1 VVDLKKKTYKMLE
14 KYVFFFITMLKKYKK
29 YYNIFNVIIMKESI
43 LFLKNLNIDKNKHL
57 VVATSGGPDSMA
69 LLHLLNSNG
78 YKVICA
84 HVNHGL
90 RVESEEEYK
99 FVENYSKINNIIF
112 EGMKIE
118 CYKNNK
124 FTENEARQKRY
135 AFFET
140 ILNKYNTDIL
150 LTAHHGDDLVE
161 TVLMRIIR
169 GSNLSGYKGFTK
181 ITEFNNFK
189 IIRPLIFYTKKEIE
203 EYIKENNIPVVYD
216 KSNESKKYTR
226 NRIRL
231 DVLPL
236 LKSEEKHI
244 HKKVLE
250 YSEEL
255 NDINDYVNDVVKEKV
270 NEMYKENKL
279 NINKFTILNKV
290 IKIKVL
296 ESILFDIYKDKIN
309 IITKKHIEEI
319 LKVIDS
325 YNKKIDLPNNIIVE
339 KEYSNLIF
347 KEKEN
352 NKTKNYK
359 IIIDKDLNL
368 NELGKFEFIN
378 DTPLKSN
385 YVIKL
390 NSKEITLPLILRN
403 KEEKDVM
410 QVKNLNGTKKVK
422 KIFID
427 EKIPVK
433 IRNGYPLLTDSDNKV
448 LWIPGI
454 KKSIFD
460 CYNKDNYDIIIKYT
474 REGDIINEE
483 K

>member
-1 VVDLKKKTYKMLE
+1 
-14 KYVFFFITMLKKYKK
+14 
-29 YYNIFNVIIMKESI
+29 MKESI
-43 LFLKNLNIDKNKHL
+43 LFLETLNIDKSKNL

-69 LLHLLNSNG
+69 LLHLLKNNG

-84 HVNHGL
+84 HVNHSL
-90 RVESEEEYK
+90 RIESEEEYK
-99 FVENYSKINNIIF
+99 FVENYASINNIIF

-118 CYKNNK
+118 SYKDNK
-124 FTENEARQKRY
+124 FTENEAREKRY
-135 AFFET
+135 KFFET
-140 ILNKYNTDIL
+140 ILDKYNTDIL

-161 TVLMRIIR
+161 TVLMRLIR

-181 ITEFNNFK
+181 ITEFKNFK
-189 IIRPLIFYTKKEIE
+189 IIRPLIFYTKKDIE

-236 LKSEEKHI
+236 LKSEEKQI

-255 NDINDYVNDVVKEKV
+255 NDINNYVNEIVKEKV
-270 NEMYKENKL
+270 NEMYKNNKL
-279 NINKFTILNKV
+279 DINKFMELKKV

-296 ESILFDIYKDKIN
+296 ESILFDIYNDEIN
-309 IITKKHIEEI
+309 IITKKHIEEL
-319 LKVIDS
+319 LKVINS
-325 YNKKIDLPNNIIVE
+325 SNKKIDLPNNIIVE
-339 KEYSNLIF
+339 KEYNYLIF
-347 KEKEN
+347 KEKETLSTKSYKKIL
-352 NKTKNYK
+352 NKD
-359 IIIDKDLNL
+359 INL
-368 NELGKFEFIN
+368 NELGKFEFIT
-378 DTPLKSN
+378 DTKEKSN

-403 KEEKDVM
+403 KEEKDII
-410 QVKNLNGTKKVK
+410 QVKNLNGNKKVK

-427 EKIPVK
+427 EKIPVRV
-433 IRNGYPLLTDSDNKV
+433 RNNYPILTDSNNNI

-454 KKSIFD
+454 KKSIYD

>member
-1 VVDLKKKTYKMLE
+1 MWINLVITQDFFLYLLKKC
-14 KYVFFFITMLKKYKK
+14 KK

-43 LFLKNLNIDKNKHL
+43 LFLEKLNIDKSKNL

-69 LLHLLNSNG
+69 LLHLLKNNG
-78 YKVICA
+78 YNVICA

-99 FVENYSKINNIIF
+99 FVENYAKIKNIIF

-118 CYKNNK
+118 GYKDNK

-135 AFFET
+135 TFFESV
-140 ILNKYNTDIL
+140 LNKYNTNIL
-150 LTAHHGDDLVE
+150 LTAHHGDDLIE
-161 TVLMRIIR
+161 TVLMRLIR
-169 GSNLSGYKGFTK
+169 GSNLNGYKGFTK
-181 ITEFNNFK
+181 ISEFKDFK
-189 IIRPLIFYTKKEIE
+189 IVRPLIFYTKKEIE

-216 KSNESKKYTR
+216 KSNKSKKYTR

-231 DVLPL
+231 EILPK
-236 LKSEEKHI
+236 LKDEEKNI
-244 HKKVLE
+244 HKKILE

-255 NDINDYVNDVVKEKV
+255 NDISVFVNEVVKENVK
-270 NEMYKENKL
+270 ELYKSHKL
-279 NINKFTILNKV
+279 NINKFTKLNKV
-290 IKIKVL
+290 IKTKVI
-296 ESILFDIYKDKIN
+296 ENILFNLYKDEIN
-309 IITKKHIEEI
+309 IITKQHIEEI

-325 YNKKIDLPNNIIVE
+325 NNKKIDLPNNIIVE
-339 KEYSNLIF
+339 KEYNNLIF

-352 NKTKNYK
+352 LSTNSYK
-359 IIIDKDLNL
+359 LILDKDIKLNDIG
-368 NELGKFEFIN
+368 EFKFIN
-378 DTPLKSN
+378 DTKEKSN

-403 KEEKDVM
+403 KEEKDIM
-410 QVKNLNGTKKVK
+410 KVKNLNGTKKVK

-427 EKIPVK
+427 EKIPSR
-433 IRNGYPLLTDSDNKV
+433 IRNSYPILTDSKNNV

>member
-1 VVDLKKKTYKMLE
+1 
-14 KYVFFFITMLKKYKK
+14 
-29 YYNIFNVIIMKESI
+29 MKESI
-43 LFLKNLNIDKNKHL
+43 LFLKNLNIDKNKYL

-69 LLHLLNSNG
+69 LLHLLKNNG

-90 RVESEEEYK
+90 RVESEDEYK
-99 FVENYSKINNIIF
+99 FVENYANINNIIF

-118 CYKNNK
+118 GYKDNK

-140 ILNKYNTDIL
+140 ILKKYNTDIL

-169 GSNLSGYKGFTK
+169 GSNLNGYKGFSK

-203 EYIKENNIPVVYD
+203 EYIKKNNIPVVHD

-231 DVLPL
+231 DILPS
-236 LKSEEKHI
+236 LKEEEKNI
-244 HKKVLE
+244 HKKILE

-255 NDINDYVNDVVKEKV
+255 NDINEYVNEVVKNTVK
-270 NEMYKENKL
+270 EMYKNNKL
-279 NINKFTILNKV
+279 NINKFTKLNKV
-290 IKIKVL
+290 IKTKVI
-296 ESILFDIYKDKIN
+296 ESILFDIYKDEIN
-309 IITKKHIEEI
+309 IITKQHIEEI
-319 LKVIDS
+319 FKVIGS
-325 YNKKIDLPNNIIVE
+325 NNKKIDLPNNIIVE
-339 KEYSNLIF
+339 KEYNNLIF
-347 KEKEN
+347 KEKV
-352 NKTKNYK
+352 NKTTNSYK
-359 IIIDKDLNL
+359 IILNKDINL
-368 NELGKFEFIN
+368 NELGKFEFIS
-378 DTPLKSN
+378 DTSLKSN

-422 KIFID
+422 KMFID
-427 EKIPVK
+427 EKIPVRV
-433 IRNGYPLLTDSDNKV
+433 RNNYPILTDSDNKV